1 MTLKCRH
8 SGILKS
14 QCYVCGILLRFC
26 NLRNILLF
34 CWYLH
39 VTLIEYHRYWL
50 EVHMRDILLGVIII
64 KMKKVNIKQVMLGTA
79 ALAGLMVTSQAVANA
94 DSMTIKS
101 GDTVWAYSQKYHVSI
116 DQIVKEN
123 KLGSADL
130 IIAGQKIN
138 IPGVKTSDNSKTT
151 TPASASSVKS
161 TSAATSTSSQA
172 TSAVATSSSVTSASS
187 TSEAASSS
195 VVSSSAAVQSST
207 STASESSSVA
217 SSAASVSQSSS
228 VVSQASQSSVASTS
242 QASNSSASQASTT
255 NTTYTRA
262 AATTQSTTS
271 SSTTTNVSASSAI
284 SAAYTLV
291 GTPYEVLDCSAF
303 TQKAFAMAGQQI
315 GRTTYAQATLGAH
328 VSFSQA
334 QAGDLVFWGS
344 DSAPYHVAIY
354 LGGGQYIGAHTYGDP
369 ASVKSTAYYTPS
381 FAIHM

>member
-1 MTLKCRH
+1 
-8 SGILKS
+8 
-14 QCYVCGILLRFC
+14 
-26 NLRNILLF
+26 
-34 CWYLH
+34 
-39 VTLIEYHRYWL
+39 
-50 EVHMRDILLGVIII
+50 MRDILLGVIII

-130 IIAGQKIN
+130 IVAGQKIN

-187 TSEAASSS
+187 MSEAASSS

-207 STASESSSVA
+207 STASASSSVA
-217 SSAASVSQSSS
+217 SSAASVSQGSN

-242 QASNSSASQASTT
+242 PASTSSASQASTT
-255 NTTYTRA
+255 NTTYTRSA
-262 AATTQSTTS
+262 RVA
-271 SSTTTNVSASSAI
+271 TTNVSASSAI

-303 TQKAFAMAGQQI
+303 TQKAFAMAGRQI
-315 GRTTYAQATLGAH
+315 GRTTYAQTTLGAH